1 MPTAAILVP
10 CVLGIVGMINDGIP
24 VRIWMQNPIY
34 IAVFAFAACMGMRMN
49 VRIPAGA
56 VVAISALL
64 IALTFLGPD
73 IDGVHRWLNLPGFTL
88 NAGAAV
94 LPASVV
100 ALRRLADERRTVWCL
115 CGTASIAGMLCMQ
128 PDASQ
133 LLAFA
138 LPVLV
143 LLIGG
148 EFHRAVKWSGA
159 GVLVLLT
166 LLSWLHLDTLVPASH
181 TEGILTL
188 LRKQSVLLYLAGILS
203 LLLVP
208 AGLVIRGI
216 RENRKCWTDIGLY
229 YAMMSIAAF
238 SGRFPVPFMG
248 YGASPILGYSIMIWL
263 CHTEDLSL

>member
-34 IAVFAFAACMGMRMN
+34 IAVFAFVACMGMN
-49 VRIPAGA
+49 VRIPARA
-56 VVAISALL
+56 VVAVSALL
-64 IALTFLGPD
+64 IALTFLGQD
-73 IDGVHRWLNLPGFTL
+73 IGGVHRWLSLPGFTL

-94 LPASVV
+94 LPASII
-100 ALRRLADERRTVWCL
+100 ALRRLADERRTWWCL
-115 CGTASIAGMLCMQ
+115 GGAASIAGMLYMQ
-128 PDASQ
+128 PDAYQ

-138 LPVLV
+138 LPVLA

-148 EFHRAVKWSGA
+148 DFHKALKWSVSGI
-159 GVLVLLT
+159 LVLLT

-188 LRKQSVLLYLAGILS
+188 LRKQSMLLYIAGILS
-203 LLLVP
+203 LLPVP
-208 AGLVIRGI
+208 AGLVISGI
-216 RENRKCWTDIGLY
+216 RENRKSWTDIGLY
-229 YAMMSIAAF
+229 YAMMSIAAL

-248 YGASPILGYSIMIWL
+248 YGASPILGYFIMIWL

>member
-34 IAVFAFAACMGMRMN
+34 IAFFAFAACMGMRI
-49 VRIPAGA
+49 VRIPARA
-56 VVAISALL
+56 VLAASAFL

-73 IDGVHRWLNLPGFTL
+73 IGGVHRWLSLPGFTL

-94 LPASVV
+94 LPASIV

-143 LLIGG
+143 LLIDGG
-148 EFHRAVKWSGA
+148 VHRAVKWSVS

-203 LLLVP
+203 LLLIP

-229 YAMMSIAAF
+229 YAMLSIAAF

-248 YGASPILGYSIMIWL
+248 YGASPILGYFLMIWL
-263 CHTEDLSL
+263 CHTDDLSL